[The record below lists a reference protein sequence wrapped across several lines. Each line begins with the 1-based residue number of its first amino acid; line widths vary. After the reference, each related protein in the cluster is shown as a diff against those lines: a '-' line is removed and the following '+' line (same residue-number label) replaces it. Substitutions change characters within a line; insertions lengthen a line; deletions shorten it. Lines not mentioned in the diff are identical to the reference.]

1 MARKKISIDWKY
13 VDKKL
18 ANFWEGT
25 EVAAGLG
32 IEFKTLERR
41 IKEKYNVHF
50 GDYKAQKRAKGE
62 AVLRELQLK
71 TAMAGNVTMQIWLGK
86 QYLGQKEKTDYTTKG
101 QSLST
106 VEINVSSQENAKELK
121 DFLQDASKLN

>member
-1 MARKKISIDWKY
+1 MARKKISIDWEY

-62 AVLRELQLK
+62 SVIRELQLK
-71 TAMAGNVTMQIWLGK
+71 TALEGNVTMQIWLGK
-86 QYLGQKEKTDYTTKG
+86 QYLGQKDKTDHTSKG
-101 QSLST
+101 DSINP
-106 VEINVSSQENAKELK
+106 VEIVLNNPAAAKALK
-121 DFLQDASKLN
+121 NKIKCKGN

>member
-13 VDKKL
+13 VDDKL
-18 ANFWEGT
+18 AKFWEGT

-62 AVLRELQLK
+62 SVLRELQLK
-71 TAMAGNVTMQIWLGK
+71 TALEGNVTMQIWLGK
-86 QYLGQKEKTDYTTKG
+86 QYLGQSDKKEMNIPGIEKIGEIVLTSVKSNGKNTRDKG
-101 QSLST
+101 
-106 VEINVSSQENAKELK
+106 N
-121 DFLQDASKLN
+121 